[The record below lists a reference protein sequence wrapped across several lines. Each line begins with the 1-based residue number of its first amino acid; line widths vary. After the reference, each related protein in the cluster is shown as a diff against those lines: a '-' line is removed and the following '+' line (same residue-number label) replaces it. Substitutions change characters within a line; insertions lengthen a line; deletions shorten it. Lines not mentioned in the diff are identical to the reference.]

1 MPFQAIKT
9 STLALLALMNIISFT
24 SRSQTQVSSSS
35 TSLTITQARDQ
46 NARLL
51 EPGKPIEEE
60 LTGGQA
66 HSYQLTIAA
75 GQYLR
80 IVVDPRGS
88 GVAVSLVGP
97 DGQKLVWISGRNGKV
112 PHETNVFIADWVP

>member
-66 HSYQLTIAA
+66 HS
-75 GQYLR
+75 
-80 IVVDPRGS
+80 
-88 GVAVSLVGP
+88 
-97 DGQKLVWISGRNGKV
+97 GR
-112 PHETNVFIADWVP
+112 